1 MAATPVVVKSVG
13 AEHARRS
20 SAGRR
25 LQGNAGTRAII
36 LQLVIEQRRAAM
48 PAPTAF
54 GPGAAQADRLGA
66 VAVEVDDVSEIRV
79 YDFFNHAVLVAY
91 ADVIAAN

>member
-1 MAATPVVVKSVG
+1 
-13 AEHARRS
+13 
-20 SAGRR
+20 
-25 LQGNAGTRAII
+25 
-36 LQLVIEQRRAAM
+36 M

-79 YDFFNHAVLVAY
+79 YDFFNHAVLVA
-91 ADVIAAN
+91 